1 MENTCEFCK
10 TTFKSSSNLL
20 NHKRNA
26 KYCLTIRNKDNNN
39 FNCTYC
45 SKNFSSK
52 NWLDIHLTKCT
63 GYSKNLKEEM
73 LKHKSD
79 NDTLLKKIN
88 IMEETKQFLEK
99 QLQEKDKQ
107 YEKQLQEKD
116 KQYEKQLQEK
126 DKQIADLQNKLEN
139 IAIKAA
145 TKPTH
150 VQNNNQRINQIVN
163 NLIPITQEHLKE
175 QAEYLTLD
183 HIKNGASGYVQYA
196 LDYPLKDRVACTDYS
211 RKKIKYKDEK
221 GNIIDD
227 PEMTKLTEKLFK
239 VIKEKNTFLID
250 GYMDEIQRKNT
261 STIANTGNELND
273 EETENFYY
281 SLDFLIDELLKYKHL
296 KNDLIDTSE
305 GRRSEL
311 YYDFTK
317 DICSKLC
324 K

>member
-1 MENTCEFCK
+1 MECTFCK
-10 TTFKSSSNLL
+10 NTFSTEKSLEK
-20 NHKRNA
+20 HKRTA
-26 KYCLTIRNKDNNN
+26 KYCAKIRCETSLSYD
-39 FNCTYC
+39 CDYC
-45 SKNFSSK
+45 EKK
-52 NWLDIHLTKCT
+52 YTTKCDLNRHLSICT
-63 GYSKNLKEEM
+63 
-73 LKHKSD
+73 D
-79 NDTLLKKIN
+79 KKI
-88 IMEETKQFLEK
+88 KDLEK
-99 QLQEKDKQ
+99 F
-107 YEKQLQEKD
+107 
-116 KQYEKQLQEK
+116 YEKQLQEK

-196 LDYPLKDRVACTDYS
+196 LDYPLKDRVVCTDYS

-221 GNIIDD
+221 GDVVDD

-239 VIKEKNTFLID
+239 AMKEKNTLLID
-250 GYMDEIQRKNT
+250 EYMNEIQRKH
-261 STIANTGNELND
+261 SAAIANTGDELND
-273 EETENFYY
+273 EEAENFYY
-281 SLDFLIDELLKYKHL
+281 SLDFLIDELLKYKHQ

-311 YYDFTK
+311 YYEFTK

>member
-1 MENTCEFCK
+1 MNSENICEFCK
-10 TTFKSSSNLL
+10 KSFKTVSNLL
-20 NHKRNA
+20 NHKRTA
-26 KYCLTIRNKDNNN
+26 KYCLELRNKTNEE
-39 FNCTYC
+39 FICKYC
-45 SKNFSSK
+45 NKNFSTK
-52 NWLDIHLTKCT
+52 NWRDTHVKKCVNALDF
-63 GYSKNLKEEM
+63 YKNEN
-73 LKHKSD
+73 S
-79 NDTLLKKIN
+79 NY
-88 IMEETKQFLEK
+88 
-99 QLQEKDKQ
+99 EKDI
-107 YEKQLQEKD
+107 EKLNEKLKYQET
-116 KQYEKQLQEK
+116 QLQEK

-150 VQNNNQRINQIVN
+150 VQNNNQRINQIIN

-221 GNIIDD
+221 GDIIDD

-239 VIKEKNTFLID
+239 VIKEKNTLLID
-250 GYMDEIQRKNT
+250 EYMDEIQRKNT
-261 STIANTGNELND
+261 TTIANTGNELND